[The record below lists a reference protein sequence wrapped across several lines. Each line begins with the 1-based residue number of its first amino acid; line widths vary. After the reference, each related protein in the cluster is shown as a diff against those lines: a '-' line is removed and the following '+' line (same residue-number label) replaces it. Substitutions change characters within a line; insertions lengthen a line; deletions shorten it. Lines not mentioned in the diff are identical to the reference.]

1 MNSVHHLRYT
11 NRFPPTREIWV
22 ALIGLVC
29 LCLAGCQAVP
39 QAQGSVPV
47 VLAAADEP
55 TAVQVKSRLVPR
67 NYVTL
72 TSPVGSRIEQV
83 IVVEGQQIVAGDV
96 LVQLEGHEASASEI
110 AAALLALI
118 LADQQ
123 IDTLYKEDGLELAQT
138 ELDLAQ
144 AVREQAFAQDRYD
157 SLASPV
163 PQQDIDQAYANLM
176 LAEKQLAD
184 ARHDLEKVQKRFNN
198 KNSIYWLFINRRQFK
213 LSITLLEAE
222 LADRQRRFQDAQDK
236 LQDLL
241 AWPDPVDLA
250 LAQSRLEQANVYL
263 ERIQN
268 KRDDL
273 LSGPDADEL
282 QLAQARRKAAQSR
295 LAAAQVALAS
305 TELRAPMDGVV
316 VELKAKPGE
325 WLPNGQ
331 TAVVLADLGQW
342 IVETEDLDE
351 TLVPDLQ
358 PGQLVILTVDAIPE
372 LSLRGRVEKIDLLS
386 TEEDED
392 VYYTAYIS
400 PNGSDPRLRWGMTVR
415 VEVDQ
420 VQTDQGD
427 SSG

>member
-1 MNSVHHLRYT
+1 MNSVHHDRYT
-11 NRFPPTREIWV
+11 NKFPPTRGIWA

-39 QAQGSVPV
+39 QAAQGSVPV
-47 VLAAADEP
+47 VLAAADEH
-55 TAVQVKSRLVPR
+55 TAVQVKGRLVPR

-83 IVVEGQQIVAGDV
+83 IAAEGQHYIAGDV
-96 LVQLEGHEASASEI
+96 LVQFEGHEASASEI
-110 AAALLALI
+110 ASAQLALV

-123 IDTLYKEDGLELAQT
+123 IDTLYKEAGLELAQT

-198 KNSIYWLFINRRQFK
+198 KNSIYWRFINRRQFK

-222 LADRQRRFQDAQDK
+222 LAVRQRRFQDAQDK
-236 LQDLL
+236 HQDLL
-241 AWPDPVDLA
+241 AWPDPIDLA
-250 LAQSRLEQANVYL
+250 LAQSRLEQANVDL
-263 ERIQN
+263 ERIQD

-273 LSGPDADEL
+273 LNGPDADEL

-305 TELRAPMDGVV
+305 TELRAPMNGVV

-331 TAVVLADLGQW
+331 AAVVLADLGQW

-351 TLVPDLQ
+351 TLVSDLQ

-392 VYYTAYIS
+392 VYYTA
-400 PNGSDPRLRWGMTVR
+400 
-415 VEVDQ
+415 
-420 VQTDQGD
+420 
-427 SSG
+427 